1 MRECTDT
8 VQVERYSDKKYIS
21 GLEPVASRKTQTA
34 AANVST
40 VWAISLNLTY
50 NKFLSF
56 SL

>member
-1 MRECTDT
+1 MRECTDP
-8 VQVERYSDKKYIS
+8 VKVGRYSDKKDIS
-21 GLEPVASRKTQTA
+21 GLEPVASCKPQTP

-50 NKFLSF
+50 NKLLSF